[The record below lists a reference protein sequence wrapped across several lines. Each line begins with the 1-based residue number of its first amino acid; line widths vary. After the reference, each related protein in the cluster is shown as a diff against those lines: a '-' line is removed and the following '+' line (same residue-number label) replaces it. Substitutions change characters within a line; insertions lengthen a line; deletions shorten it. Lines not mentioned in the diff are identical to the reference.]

1 MSWRIPVVAAM
12 VLAAFGAVA
21 FFYYKSYVKKR
32 NYGIVLFV
40 VNGLDSDLL
49 HRARLQTQQARSRQ
63 TLTQAKP
70 GVLQTS
76 AADRALLEQP
86 IFHLESFPHLGMLTV
101 QGPGDPVAD
110 EGALATAL
118 AAGRRVPNGHISVNA
133 LARPLTTLLQAAHES
148 GRATGL
154 ITTASL
160 TSPTPMAFYTGQ
172 KGKPDPHAAAEALT
186 KSGINIIM
194 GGGTQDFE
202 PLSVT
207 NEVGRTDRRNLAD
220 EMERGGYTLVRNTNQ
235 LNQVQAWRTGQL
247 LGLFAPSQFQF
258 TSGNRNEEQP
268 TLAEMTRRAIE
279 CFNYTLGGYFLV
291 IEHGLVQRAAE
302 NNFTDLAIEEA
313 KAFDEALRVAQQYAG
328 NDALIVVTNSFSL
341 GTQAQT
347 LAPVLP
353 PSLIGRALTQA
364 PPKPATKAK
373 SRRGKGKAAAKSA
386 PPLAEETLPDTKLLT
401 VPVWLTGPGAVPVSG
416 AQRVW
421 QQERFAAGVFQSTM
435 GEPRFPGLAARFSQ
449 RAVPTSQPA
458 WLAARGLFSE
468 RFSGFRPNTDVYRL
482 LLERF

>member
-1 MSWRIPVVAAM
+1 M
-12 VLAAFGAVA
+12 VLAAFGAAA

-32 NYGIVLFV
+32 NYGIILFV
-40 VNGLDSDLL
+40 VNGLDNDLL

-70 GVLQTS
+70 GVLHTS

-118 AAGRRVPNGHISVNA
+118 ATGRRVPNNHISSNA
-133 LARPLTTLLQAAHES
+133 LGKPLTTLLQAAQEK

-154 ITTASL
+154 ISTGALTA
-160 TSPTPMAFYTGQ
+160 PTPLAFYTGQ
-172 KGKPDPHAAAEALT
+172 KGKLNPHAAAEALS
-186 KSGINIIM
+186 KSGINLIM
-194 GGGTQDFE
+194 GGGARAFE

-207 NEVGRTDRRNLAD
+207 NETGRTDRRNLAG
-220 EMERGGYTLVRNTNQ
+220 EMERNGYTLVQTTDE
-235 LNQVQAWRTGQL
+235 LNKVQAWRTGQL
-247 LGLFAPSQFQF
+247 LGLFAPGQFQF
-258 TSGNRNEEQP
+258 ASAGRNETQP

-279 CFNYTLGGYFLV
+279 CLNYTLGGYFLV

-313 KAFDEALRVAQQYAG
+313 KAFDEALRVAQEYAG
-328 NDALIVVTNSFSL
+328 QDALIVVTNSFSL
-341 GTQAQT
+341 GTQAES
-347 LAPVLP
+347 LAPLLP
-353 PSLIGRALTQA
+353 PSLLGRALAQA
-364 PPKPATKAK
+364 TSEPAPQPT
-373 SRRGKGKAAAKSA
+373 SRRGKRRAAPKTPPA
-386 PPLAEETLPDTKLLT
+386 PPEEALPDPKLLT
-401 VPVWLTGPGAVPVSG
+401 VPIWLTGPGAVPVTG
-416 AQRVW
+416 AQKAWQKDRV
-421 QQERFAAGVFQSTM
+421 AADIYQATM
-435 GEPRFPGLAARFSQ
+435 GELRFPALAARFSQ
-449 RAVPTSQPA
+449 RAMPTSEPA